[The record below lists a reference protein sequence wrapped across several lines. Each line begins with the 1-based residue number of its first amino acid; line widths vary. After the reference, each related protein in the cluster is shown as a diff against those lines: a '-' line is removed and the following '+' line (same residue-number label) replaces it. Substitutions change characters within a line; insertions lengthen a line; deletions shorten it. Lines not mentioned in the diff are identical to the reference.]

1 MKIGVGGRLKARPKP
16 KRQASIKAVPQNK
29 TRNAAIFTLLRD
41 GRSWRDI
48 MDATG
53 CSRTL
58 LLAKIARD
66 RRLKTDADVG
76 DPAG

>member
-1 MKIGVGGRLKARPKP
+1 LRT
-16 KRQASIKAVPQNK
+16 ASREQD
-29 TRNAAIFTLLRD
+29 RNAAISTFLRD

-58 LLAKIARD
+58 LVKIARE
-66 RRLKTDADVG
+66 RCLKAEANVADAG
-76 DPAG
+76 G

>member
-1 MKIGVGGRLKARPKP
+1 
-16 KRQASIKAVPQNK
+16 
-29 TRNAAIFTLLRD
+29 
-41 GRSWRDI
+41 

-53 CSRTL
+53 CSRT

-66 RRLKTDADVG
+66 RRLKTEADVA

>member
-1 MKIGVGGRLKARPKP
+1 MSENVAKAAGLYAGRPE
-16 KRQASIKAVPQNK
+16 NK
-29 TRNAAIFTLLRD
+29 TRNAAISSLLRD

-58 LLAKIARD
+58 LAKIARD
-66 RRLKTDADVG
+66 RRLKTQANG
-76 DPAG
+76 ADPAG